1 MNGVFMPNDKNID
14 FILRTIE
21 ERQIRFIRLWFTDV
35 LGNLK
40 SLAVSPEDIEEAFE
54 EGISFDGSA
63 INGFTPYEQS
73 DMLIFPDPTTF
84 QILPWSDGGKTARM
98 ICDVKTPQG
107 DPFEGDPRACLR
119 RMFEKALSQGYLPVT
134 GPEFEYFYFKDP
146 STPTPVDDAEYFDLT
161 PFDSKRNTRRNTTQ
175 TLEKMGIP
183 VAYSYH
189 AVGPSQHGI
198 QLRLSESGS
207 CADNIMTARFVIK
220 QEAYTD
226 GMYAS
231 FMPKP
236 FADKPGNA
244 FFIHQS
250 LFDTNG
256 KNLFWGGESEEGVVL
271 SDLAK
276 HYIAG
281 LLKYA
286 PEISLVT
293 NPTVNSYKRL
303 IPSGQVPVYANWGRK
318 NRSAYVRIPTFKP
331 GKVSSVRAEL
341 RMPDST
347 CNPYLAF
354 AVTLAAGLKGIEE
367 KLELPEETSGS
378 VFNEQSMSDM
388 AQSCVRLPRNL
399 GEAIS
404 HFENSEL
411 MRETLGDHIFNYLLE
426 TKKAE
431 WTDYNSFITDW
442 EIKRHYAGF

>member
-1 MNGVFMPNDKNID
+1 MNGEAMSNGKNID

-63 INGFTPYEQS
+63 INGFTPFEQS

-98 ICDVKTPQG
+98 ICEVKTPQG
-107 DPFEGDPRACLR
+107 EPFAGDPRTCLR
-119 RMFEKALSQGYLPVT
+119 RVFEKALSQGFIPVI
-134 GPEFEYFYFKDP
+134 GSEFEYFYFADP

-183 VAYSYH
+183 VAFSYH
-189 AVGPSQHGI
+189 AVGPAQHGI
-198 QLRLSESGS
+198 QLRLAEAGS

-244 FFIHQS
+244 FFINQS
-250 LFDTNG
+250 LFDTEGN
-256 KNLFWGGESEEGVVL
+256 NLFSGGEGKDGVIL

-286 PEISLVT
+286 PEMSLII

-303 IPSGQVPVYANWGRK
+303 IPTGQVPVYANWGRK

-341 RMPDST
+341 RAPDST

-354 AVTLAAGLKGIEE
+354 AVTIAAGLKGIEE
-367 KLELPEETSGS
+367 KLELPEETQHAIY
-378 VFNEQSMSDM
+378 NEETM
-388 AQSCVRLPRNL
+388 AQDAHASVHLPQNL
-399 GEAIS
+399 GQAITA
-404 HFENSEL
+404 FKNSEL
-411 MRETLGDHIFNYLLE
+411 MREVLGDHIFNYLIE
-426 TKKAE
+426 TKKSE
-431 WTDYNSFITDW
+431 WTDYNSYITDW